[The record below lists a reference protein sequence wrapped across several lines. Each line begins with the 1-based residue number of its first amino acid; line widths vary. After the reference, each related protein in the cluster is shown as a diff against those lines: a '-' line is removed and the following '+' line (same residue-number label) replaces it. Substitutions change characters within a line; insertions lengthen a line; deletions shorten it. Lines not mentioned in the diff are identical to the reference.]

1 MSAATLTALIARYR
15 ALCSPRSQEA
25 DSELL
30 RRFARQR
37 DAAAFEE
44 LIERYAPLVWG
55 VCRRIVFGEADCE
68 DAFQATFL
76 ALVRKASS
84 LDASRP
90 LGGWLHTVAVRV
102 AHKARSRARRQFG
115 GAVLPERATPGDV
128 ADEVSS
134 RELFHAL
141 DEEIE
146 RLPVALRLPIILCCL
161 HGRTRDEAAEAIGC
175 SVAAIKSRLER
186 GRSILRRRLERRG
199 IGLPAAFLVMGLT
212 VRVSVPPC
220 GRRRFS

>member
-1 MSAATLTALIARYR
+1 
-15 ALCSPRSQEA
+15 
-25 DSELL
+25 
-30 RRFARQR
+30 
-37 DAAAFEE
+37 
-44 LIERYAPLVWG
+44 
-55 VCRRIVFGEADCE
+55 
-68 DAFQATFL
+68 
-76 ALVRKASS
+76 
-84 LDASRP
+84 
-90 LGGWLHTVAVRV
+90 HTVAVRV
-102 AHKARSRARRQFG
+102 AHKARSRTRRQFD

-134 RELFHAL
+134 CELFHAL

-199 IGLPAAFLVMGLT
+199 IGLPAAFLVLGLT
-212 VRVSVPPC
+212 GARVRASLWAKTIQLARNSPSPPVAVLAQA
-220 GRRRFS
+220 GLRTLNAA